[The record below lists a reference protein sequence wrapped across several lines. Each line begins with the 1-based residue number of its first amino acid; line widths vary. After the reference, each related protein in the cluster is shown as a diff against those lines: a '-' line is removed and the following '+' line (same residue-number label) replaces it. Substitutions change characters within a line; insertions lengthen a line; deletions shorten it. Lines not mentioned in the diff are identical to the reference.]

1 MTKSDNIRSELELNI
16 ILSWSFE
23 ELASLAID
31 LDAIL
36 DGLELDD
43 DLKAFAIGLLPFAG
57 SAITDINGSLSFTF
71 GIGIEYERAT
81 KKVRPYIKGTTGLE
95 LGFAA
100 QAVAD
105 FDVTVGAL
113 SAEARANL
121 VVDNFGDSV
130 VIRAGLDNSLNYFLS
145 DQVSDKSSTAQPTTQ
160 IIAKREGF
168 SKVASLGE
176 LTKSF
181 AVSITGGLSGS
192 LVVAVN
198 DFPEVCPN
206 AGVEIDFSWP
216 DFNCRGPSCNSVV
229 YRATSC
235 TPPSFLSMLLE
246 NPAAIIDSVEDLLK
260 QVEGLAFGRRG
271 NITNFYVPIIKRKF
285 QDSIPNFLAPFRRQ
299 IVGVLDDK
307 LSSYQGNGQATDT
320 VADIIA
326 NELNLLLG
334 NILKDDITVTYFE
347 HDENSIIANS
357 TNYANVTDQN
367 KIKSLMWYVMSSERE
382 CTLFLWCALM
392 LQLLTMILSVL
403 YIGQSLSVN
412 RLTFHSHRSILS

>member
-43 DLKAFAIGLLPFAG
+43 DLKAFAKGLLPFAG
-57 SAITDINGSLSFTF
+57 SAITDIKNGLLSFTF

-105 FDVTVGAL
+105 FDVTIGAL

-130 VIRAGLDNSLNYFLS
+130 VIRAGLDNSLNYFLR

-168 SKVASLGE
+168 SEVASLGE

-181 AVSITGGLSGS
+181 AVSVTGGLSGS

-271 NITNFYVPIIKRKF
+271 IITNFVVPIIKRTL
-285 QDSIPNFLAPFRRQ
+285 QDNIPNFLAPFRRK

-357 TNYANVTDQN
+357 TSYASVTEN
-367 KIKSLMWYVMSSERE
+367 KIKSLMWYVMSSER
-382 CTLFLWCALM
+382 
-392 LQLLTMILSVL
+392 
-403 YIGQSLSVN
+403 
-412 RLTFHSHRSILS
+412 